1 MEWGQGFFC
10 QHELIQIDPNIHRI
24 YQCYT
29 NDWTMATFL
38 LKHTIWHTSVD
49 AILRTWHSPNNHIDA
64 KQCPHY
70 RILFIK
76 SYKWSLSNV
85 NVLSNEKLP
94 CFFTIK
100 CSMLWR
106 MQWHILWVKTS
117 SQNSFHLNSKD
128 QIEFSKFN
136 AFLNE
141 VFGFIS
147 LRIQYEP
154 NFFE

>member
-1 MEWGQGFFC
+1 M
-10 QHELIQIDPNIHRI
+10 
-24 YQCYT
+24 
-29 NDWTMATFL
+29 
-38 LKHTIWHTSVD
+38 IWHTSVD

-94 CFFTIK
+94 VFYSNIFHAMTYATK
-100 CSMLWR
+100 
-106 MQWHILWVKTS
+106 WVKTS
-117 SQNSFHLNSKD
+117 SQNSFHWNSKD
-128 QIEFSKFN
+128 QIEFSISN
-136 AFLNE
+136 AFLNKT
-141 VFGFIS
+141 FGFIS

-154 NFFE
+154 NFFETMLCNLIKGVRVVWIIQFIHSVN